1 MTVCVNI
8 YLVFFVPDTVFHV
21 LLLYYFVFAVVV
33 MSPEQIVPAADLRS
47 AYRALKRTAERDADE
62 ATRSHA
68 ANALSDLDVVIRGQL
83 FPAGGGKG
91 VSGTMEHGR
100 GENGEEASPTPAH
113 HPGIT
118 VL

>member
-1 MTVCVNI
+1 M
-8 YLVFFVPDTVFHV
+8 
-21 LLLYYFVFAVVV
+21 FAVVV
-33 MSPEQIVPAADLRS
+33 IFPEQIVPAADLRS

-68 ANALSDLDVVIRGQL
+68 ANGLSELDDVIRGQL
-83 FPAGGGKG
+83 FPAGGGRG
-91 VSGTMEHGR
+91 ISGTVEQGR
-100 GENGEEASPTPAH
+100 GENGEEASSTPAR

>member
-1 MTVCVNI
+1 M
-8 YLVFFVPDTVFHV
+8 YLILFFKFDLILHVFCPAT
-21 LLLYYFVFAVVV
+21 
-33 MSPEQIVPAADLRS
+33 SPEQIVPAADLRS

-68 ANALSDLDVVIRGQL
+68 ANGLSYLDVVIRGQL
-83 FPAGGGKG
+83 FPAGGGSGKG
-91 VSGTMEHGR
+91 FGGTGEQGS
-100 GENGEEASPTPAH
+100 GENGEGASSNAAH